1 MHILPIWAIL
11 IGIFA
16 GCVST
21 FGFSRLMF
29 FMETKF
35 GLHDSCGIL
44 NLHGLPGLIGAIWG
58 CVASACS

>member
-1 MHILPIWAIL
+1 MHILPIWAIA

-16 GCVST
+16 GTVST

-29 FMETKF
+29 FMENKV

-44 NLHGLPGLIGAIWG
+44 NLHGIPGLIGAICG
-58 CVASACS
+58 CIASACS

>member
-16 GCVST
+16 GTVST

-29 FMETKF
+29 FLERTI
-35 GLHDSCGIL
+35 GLHDTCGIF
-44 NLHGLPGLIGAIWG
+44 NLHGLPGVIGAVWG
-58 CVASACS
+58 CVAAACA